1 MPNIM
6 KHGKEGIDFRRVELD
21 IQPPNYNKNTQS
33 RVVTPQFGGTEHLRP
48 SKFPG
53 YILANT
59 NPIDMANQKN
69 QIMHNFNYKCNQME
83 AKLSPKIKLGGS
95 RGRRGTKGTRGTR
108 GRKKRQKK
116 QNKFTHKRRFK
127 RRYKS
132 RRKYSRKSRKNKR

>member
-6 KHGKEGIDFRRVELD
+6 KHGKEGIDFRRVELEID
-21 IQPPNYNKNTQS
+21 SPNYNKNTQS

-59 NPIDMANQKN
+59 NPVDMANQKSK
-69 QIMHNFNYKCNQME
+69 IMHNFHHKCNQME

-95 RGRRGTKGTRGTR
+95 RRSRRSRRSRGN
-108 GRKKRQKK
+108 KKRRINIQKK
-116 QNKFTHKRRFK
+116 KA
-127 RRYKS
+127 
-132 RRKYSRKSRKNKR
+132 

>member
-6 KHGKEGIDFRRVELD
+6 KHGKEGIDFRRVELE
-21 IQPPNYNKNTQS
+21 IEPPNYNKNTQS

-59 NPIDMANQKN
+59 NPVDMANQKSK
-69 QIMHNFNYKCNQME
+69 IMHNFNYKCNQME
-83 AKLSPKIKLGGS
+83 AKLSPKIKLGGRRS
-95 RGRRGTKGTRGTR
+95 KGRRERR
-108 GRKKRQKK
+108 SRRQKK
-116 QNKFTHKRRFK
+116 RNKFTRQRRFK

-132 RRKYSRKSRKNKR
+132 RRKYARKSRKNKR

>member
-6 KHGKEGIDFRRVELD
+6 KHGKEGIDFRRVELEID
-21 IQPPNYNKNTQS
+21 PPNYNKNTQS

-59 NPIDMANQKN
+59 NPVDMANQKSK
-69 QIMHNFNYKCNQME
+69 IMHNFRYKCNQME

-95 RGRRGTKGTRGTR
+95 RRSRGS
-108 GRKKRQKK
+108 KKRRINIQKK
-116 QNKFTHKRRFK
+116 RNKFTRQRRFK
-127 RRYKS
+127 RRYKT
-132 RRKYSRKSRKNKR
+132 RRKYARKSRKNKR

>member
-1 MPNIM
+1 MDLPNIM
-6 KHGKEGIDFRRVELD
+6 KHGKEGIDYNKVELE
-21 IQPPNYNKNTQS
+21 IAPPNYNKNTYS

-48 SKFPG
+48 SNFPG

-59 NPIDMANQKN
+59 NPVDMANQKS

-95 RGRRGTKGTRGTR
+95 RRRRGTR
-108 GRKKRQKK
+108 GRRKKR
-116 QNKFTHKRRFK
+116 NKFTRQRRFK

-132 RRKYSRKSRKNKR
+132 RRKYASRKSRKNKR